1 MQTVH
6 ASDSIDPVIKFFAI
20 ARLPFALSNGMG
32 YAILCPDDGICS
44 IGVRSAS
51 IIEKWEETFRSI
63 RFFC

>member
-6 ASDSIDPVIKFFAI
+6 ASDSIDLIIKFFAL
-20 ARLPFALSNGMG
+20 ARLPFALPNGRG
-32 YAILCPDDGICS
+32 YAILCLDNVACFIE
-44 IGVRSAS
+44 VRSAS